1 MRKKKKLAH
10 DIQQNLCA
18 RMLKGAK
25 VKNLRNLRKSYDQK
39 TVQKLQNNLILFLFR
54 FIHFFSTQYIQ
65 IKHCLFHTAEWVNK
79 IIQSFVHKMRRN
91 K

>member
-1 MRKKKKLAH
+1 MKKKKKLAH

-39 TVQKLQNNLILFLFR
+39 TVQNNLILF
-54 FIHFFSTQYIQ
+54 FFSIY
-65 IKHCLFHTAEWVNK
+65 LFL
-79 IIQSFVHKMRRN
+79 
-91 K
+91 